1 LCYLRRRCAR
11 CRPCGRPAQCPIRKR
26 IIGCRSKRQ
35 LVGGGVRYMALC
47 AGMVAIAGTCA
58 QAQLGTIANWGEP
71 IAIQG
76 TPSGTFRQVS
86 GGWDTA
92 LGFVSMAPSSTGAHR
107 SSSRPCFS
115 TSMNFENTF
124 RSTTRRIRSSVPGDR
139 RGPFDQFRGSAQR
152 RG

>member
-1 LCYLRRRCAR
+1 VLSSPPLRQVPPVRAAGAVSDTKKDNRMQKQAAAR
-11 CRPCGRPAQCPIRKR
+11 W
-26 IIGCRSKRQ
+26 
-35 LVGGGVRYMALC
+35 GGVRYMALC

-124 RSTTRRIRSSVPGDR
+124 RSTTRRIRSSLPGDR